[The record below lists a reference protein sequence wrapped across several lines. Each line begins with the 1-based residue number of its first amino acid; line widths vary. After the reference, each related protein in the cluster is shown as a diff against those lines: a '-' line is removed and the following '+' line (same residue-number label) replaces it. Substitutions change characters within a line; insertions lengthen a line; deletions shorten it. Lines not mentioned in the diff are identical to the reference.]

1 MNECGGKV
9 VVYLLVKSTRNHS
22 LTHTHTPACAQKRF
36 VKRAAARWV
45 ITRHHFPS
53 AFFCEWSSLCMQPPR
68 SSIHKQRSLLFP
80 AACVDP
86 TPTQRKW
93 PQTVK
98 RMDYKMDGYLDQ
110 QVPYPLANVRMSQR
124 FLLLY
129 SINVFVFLPCCFA
142 ACRGFIRVRV
152 ASARVAI
159 EKVFV
164 CTDCNYQEGKKPP
177 LSYAC
182 AHLKVIVNLFC
193 WFSLFQIIIFGQKVP
208 PTPPNWHMRYCIG
221 TISPFKIC
229 IPKHIA
235 ALCAFMSFPGQ
246 MCPIGGQ

>member
-1 MNECGGKV
+1 MRGESGCLFACEINAQ
-9 VVYLLVKSTRNHS
+9 S
-22 LTHTHTPACAQKRF
+22 LTHTHTHTPACAQKRF

-129 SINVFVFLPCCFA
+129 SINVF
-142 ACRGFIRVRV
+142 GF
-152 ASARVAI
+152 
-159 EKVFV
+159 
-164 CTDCNYQEGKKPP
+164 
-177 LSYAC
+177 
-182 AHLKVIVNLFC
+182 FC
-193 WFSLFQIIIFGQKVP
+193 LVVSLLV
-208 PTPPNWHMRYCIG
+208 
-221 TISPFKIC
+221 
-229 IPKHIA
+229 A
-235 ALCAFMSFPGQ
+235 ALFMFASRLHELR
-246 MCPIGGQ
+246 